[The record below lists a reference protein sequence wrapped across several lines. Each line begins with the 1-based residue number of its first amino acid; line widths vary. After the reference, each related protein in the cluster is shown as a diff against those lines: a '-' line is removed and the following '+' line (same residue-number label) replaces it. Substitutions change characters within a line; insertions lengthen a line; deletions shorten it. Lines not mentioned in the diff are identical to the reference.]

1 MRYPSYLKEDRWLS
15 DIIQRKA
22 YHLQPDEFLASKQPL
37 ELEKDTFIQTKVP
50 TEDASSCIA
59 LQQKGFLCI
68 DTNVIFELKN
78 ENARELSFS
87 RDLAYRFSHAQQDD
101 LKPVAACARDSF
113 IYTRYHLDPKFTKH
127 MADTIKS
134 EWAGNYFSGQRGQ
147 GMVLAKHDSGQVAG
161 FCQTLEPDRKTRVI
175 DLIAV
180 AESDRRQGLAQGMIL
195 YDLGNKDLI
204 VGTQVSNIPSIR
216 CYESMGF
223 KLIKSQYVFHFHG
236 S

>member
-1 MRYPSYLKEDRWLS
+1 
-15 DIIQRKA
+15 
-22 YHLQPDEFLASKQPL
+22 
-37 ELEKDTFIQTKVP
+37 
-50 TEDASSCIA
+50 
-59 LQQKGFLCI
+59 
-68 DTNVIFELKN
+68 
-78 ENARELSFS
+78 
-87 RDLAYRFSHAQQDD
+87 
-101 LKPVAACARDSF
+101 
-113 IYTRYHLDPKFTKH
+113 
-127 MADTIKS
+127 
-134 EWAGNYFSGQRGQ
+134 
-147 GMVLAKHDSGQVAG
+147 MVLAKHDSGQVAG